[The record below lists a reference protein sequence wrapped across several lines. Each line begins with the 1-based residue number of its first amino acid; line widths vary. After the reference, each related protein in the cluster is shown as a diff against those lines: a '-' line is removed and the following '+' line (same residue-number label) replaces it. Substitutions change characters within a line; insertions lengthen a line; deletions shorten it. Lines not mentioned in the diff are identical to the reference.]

1 MPGKATVR
9 RVRRGKWQSEAPATK
24 AVIAREELHITRAG
38 KRARLPA
45 KALAIGVAKA
55 RRGATEEKAETL
67 IGKKVRRVAK
77 ARSIARKGQQ
87 IAAMRRG
94 KARVQVAK
102 KVVRAKARQAVR
114 KAKRTRRLRAS

>member
-1 MPGKATVR
+1 MPGKATMR

-24 AVIAREELHITRAG
+24 AVVVREEMHITRAG
-38 KRARLPA
+38 KRAHLPA

-55 RRGATEEKAETL
+55 RLATEEKAETL

-77 ARSIARKGQQ
+77 ARSIARKRQHV
-87 IAAMRRG
+87 AALRRG
-94 KARVQVAK
+94 KARLQVAK
-102 KVVRAKARQAVR
+102 KVVRAKGRQAVR